1 MHDNDPLWGIS
12 SLLIVSCSS
21 TAPPQRSLQSGPG
34 DTDLMG
40 LTRLGIDIVTFLL
53 LDHWV

>member
-1 MHDNDPLWGIS
+1 MDDNDPLWGIS

-21 TAPPQRSLQSGPG
+21 TAQRSLQFGPG

-53 LDHWV
+53 LDRWV